1 MNRIVQGFLIAI
13 VLTTCY
19 SCKDGKPNLK
29 LKDEELESY
38 GVDSRADNALGGLK
52 VGYLAPDFKL
62 MDDAGNEQSLSATL
76 QLAPVVMTFYRG
88 HWCGYCTRYLS
99 ALQDSLNAIKE
110 HSHFI
115 FLGISPEKIEYT
127 KRMMYDN
134 MLSLNFLH
142 DKHHEVMKD
151 YKVYFELNDAYQ
163 KKLESHT
170 EVTVQDL
177 TDNETAAMPIPA
189 SFVIGQ
195 DHRIKYVHY
204 DPDYSQ
210 RANIDSL
217 LAYFK

>member
-1 MNRIVQGFLIAI
+1 MSL
-13 VLTTCY
+13 VLGVFY

-29 LKDEELESY
+29 MKDEKLESY
-38 GVDSRADNALGGLK
+38 GMDSRADNILGGLK
-52 VGYLAPDFKL
+52 VGDLAPEFAL
-62 MDDAGNEQSLSATL
+62 MDHVGNEQKLSETL
-76 QLAPVVMTFYRG
+76 QLGPVILVFYRG

-99 ALQDSLNAIKE
+99 ALQDSLEAIKE
-110 HSHFI
+110 RSHYV
-115 FLGISPEKIEYT
+115 FLGISPEKREYT
-127 KRMMYDN
+127 QRMRYDN

-142 DKHHEVMKD
+142 DKHHQVMKD

-163 KKLESHT
+163 AKLEKHA
-170 EVTVQDL
+170 EATVQDMS
-177 TDNETAAMPIPA
+177 DNEVAALPIPA

-204 DPDYSQ
+204 DTDYSQ